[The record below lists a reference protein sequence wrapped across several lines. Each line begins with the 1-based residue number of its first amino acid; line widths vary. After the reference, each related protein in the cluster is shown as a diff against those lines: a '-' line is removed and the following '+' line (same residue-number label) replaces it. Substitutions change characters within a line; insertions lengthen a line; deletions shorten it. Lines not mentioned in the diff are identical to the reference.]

1 MSSKTR
7 IRFPVSKEKKEPARG
22 GRGGAGCIEK
32 ILKGLRGHIQV
43 THCSKWGSA
52 SVYAETGASV
62 AVSYV
67 KDLLVG

>member
-1 MSSKTR
+1 MR

-22 GRGGAGCIEK
+22 GRGGAGGIEK